1 MLAIS
6 EDAPDDSA
14 AFARDY
20 GIAYPLLSDES
31 GKVAGVYAGI
41 SSDKN
46 ALPGV
51 TIIDRDGK
59 IVFRQVGSTKDDR
72 MTAAQVIAALDNSVG
87 TRGPAVDER
96 RYAAIDR
103 IQIRLDLGGG
113 AIDGQA
119 TAVGALTALAP
130 IGPYVLVGARI
141 SGEPREAPL
150 SLDAVAMARIPIWAR
165 AAAIELGATGGWTPW
180 GTANGPQIGALADL
194 WFAWTPNWS
203 VQLGVRYS
211 AHHLGDGAKHEVA
224 GTLGVGR
231 LIRF

>member
-20 GIAYPLLSDES
+20 GIVFPLLSDTS
-31 GKVAGVYAGI
+31 GAVARVYAGM
-41 SSDKN
+41 SSDKS

-72 MTAAQVIAALDNSVG
+72 MTAAQLIAALDNSIG
-87 TRGPAVDER
+87 TSGPSVEER

-103 IQIRLDLGGG
+103 IQVRLDLGGG

-119 TAVGALTALAP
+119 TAVGALGGLFP
-130 IGPYVLVGARI
+130 IGPYMLVGARI
-141 SGEPREAPL
+141 SGEPRAAPL

-165 AAAIELGATGGWTPW
+165 AAAFEIGATGGYAPW
-180 GTANGPQIGALADL
+180 GTAQGPEVGALADL
-194 WFAWTPNWS
+194 WFAWTPNWAI
-203 VQLGVRYS
+203 QLGVRYS
-211 AHHLGDGAKHEVA
+211 AHHLGDGAIHEVA